1 MPPGCWAS
9 GGMRRT
15 GPTAANPGA
24 ADSAA
29 TPAAGKPSPNEPVA
43 SASPTEAPEAAPA
56 NPGSRVQA
64 GRPGRGAEG
73 PGTRWRAPSPDA
85 TPAAPDRYTI
95 DGRDYAADDLRK
107 AIAEYGDYTKKT
119 QALAAEQK
127 RVNDQAQ
134 QLRALHEQHQA
145 FATVLPL
152 LQPELNRLAQS
163 FQMAPRPDPALAE
176 SDPHG
181 YLKQL
186 AAHDASR
193 SELERLQQIMGVQTG
208 AQSRQLAEAT
218 EKGNQYLSER
228 YPVWRDPAQRAE
240 LQKTIVEWAES
251 KGGFTRDELK
261 SVVDPRHIEALMKAA
276 MYDRL
281 SEGAKTRPRCRWRRP
296 MVQRQ
301 HRRHARRSGWP
312 RPTSAPS
319 PAGAPGPHC
328 CRREGSKGGDE
339 LARHPLSAAPL
350 PIPPRQPRRLLHARQ
365 LPPKDH
371 NPHIPDRLLADAVE
385 LQPRAGGLAH
395 PDAAAHDRR
404 TGGNAADQA
413 D

>member
-1 MPPGCWAS
+1 MSESTGGTPAAPTPSPAP
-9 GGMRRT
+9 GGMGQAATPNVTPGALSIRDAARMLGKRRHE
-15 GPTAANPGA
+15 ANRADGADPGA
-24 ADSAA
+24 ADTAA
-29 TPAAGKPSPNEPVA
+29 TPAAGKPSPNERVA
-43 SASPTEAPEAAPA
+43 SASPTEAPEAGPPAPA
-56 NPGSRVQA
+56 VESKPDA
-64 GRPGRGAEG
+64 LAAALKAPA
-73 PGTRWRAPSPDA
+73 PDGTPAPEA

-119 QALAAEQK
+119 QALAAQQK
-127 RVNDQAQ
+127 QVNDQAA
-134 QLRALHEQHQA
+134 QLRQLHEQHQA

-193 SELERLQQIMGVQTG
+193 AELERLQQIMGVQTG

-218 EKGNQYLSER
+218 ERGNQYLSER
-228 YPVWRDPAQRAE
+228 YPVWRDPGQRAE

-281 SEGAKTRPRCRWRRP
+281 SEGAKTRAPVQMAPANGSAPAPPPREAIRVAEANFGAKPSWRTGAALLS
-296 MVQRQ
+296 
-301 HRRHARRSGWP
+301 ARRSQG
-312 RPTSAPS
+312 R
-319 PAGAPGPHC
+319 
-328 CRREGSKGGDE
+328 
-339 LARHPLSAAPL
+339 
-350 PIPPRQPRRLLHARQ
+350 
-365 LPPKDH
+365 
-371 NPHIPDRLLADAVE
+371 
-385 LQPRAGGLAH
+385 
-395 PDAAAHDRR
+395 
-404 TGGNAADQA
+404 
-413 D
+413 

>member
-1 MPPGCWAS
+1 MSESTGGTPAAPTPAPNVSPTPATPQPATPNVTPGTLTVRDAARML
-9 GGMRRT
+9 GKRRHEARQAD
-15 GPTAANPGA
+15 GANPGA

-29 TPAAGKPSPNEPVA
+29 APAAGKPSPNALVA
-43 SASPTEAPEAAPA
+43 SASPTEAPEAGPPAPA
-56 NPGSRVQA
+56 VESK
-64 GRPGRGAEG
+64 
-73 PGTRWRAPSPDA
+73 PDA
-85 TPAAPDRYTI
+85 LAAALKAPAPDGTPAESSAPAAPDRYTI

-134 QLRALHEQHQA
+134 QLRQLHEQHQA

-218 EKGNQYLSER
+218 ERGNQYLSER

-240 LQKTIVEWAES
+240 LQRTIVEWAES

-281 SEGAKTRPRCRWRRP
+281 SEGAKTRAPVQMAPANGSAPAPPPREAIRVAEANFGAKPSWRTGAALLS
-296 MVQRQ
+296 
-301 HRRHARRSGWP
+301 ARRSQG
-312 RPTSAPS
+312 R
-319 PAGAPGPHC
+319 
-328 CRREGSKGGDE
+328 
-339 LARHPLSAAPL
+339 
-350 PIPPRQPRRLLHARQ
+350 
-365 LPPKDH
+365 
-371 NPHIPDRLLADAVE
+371 
-385 LQPRAGGLAH
+385 
-395 PDAAAHDRR
+395 
-404 TGGNAADQA
+404 
-413 D
+413 

>member
-1 MPPGCWAS
+1 MSESTGTGAAAPAAPAAAPAPQQSTPNVTPGALS
-9 GGMRRT
+9 IRDAARMLGKRRHE
-15 GPTAANPGA
+15 ARQANGADPGA

-29 TPAAGKPSPNEPVA
+29 APAAGKPSPNERVA
-43 SASPTEAPEAAPA
+43 SASPTEPAEGTPPTPAVESKPDALAAALKAPA
-56 NPGSRVQA
+56 PD
-64 GRPGRGAEG
+64 
-73 PGTRWRAPSPDA
+73 GTPSLESP
-85 TPAAPDRYTI
+85 PQSSPDRYNI

-193 SELERLQQIMGVQTG
+193 AELERLQQIMGVQTG

-218 EKGNQYLSER
+218 ERGNQYLSER
-228 YPVWRDPAQRAE
+228 YPVWRDQAQRAE

-281 SEGAKTRPRCRWRRP
+281 SEGAKTRAPVQMAPANGSAPAPPPREAIRVAEANFGAKPSWRTGAALLS
-296 MVQRQ
+296 
-301 HRRHARRSGWP
+301 ARRSQG
-312 RPTSAPS
+312 R
-319 PAGAPGPHC
+319 
-328 CRREGSKGGDE
+328 
-339 LARHPLSAAPL
+339 
-350 PIPPRQPRRLLHARQ
+350 
-365 LPPKDH
+365 
-371 NPHIPDRLLADAVE
+371 
-385 LQPRAGGLAH
+385 
-395 PDAAAHDRR
+395 
-404 TGGNAADQA
+404 
-413 D
+413 

>member
-1 MPPGCWAS
+1 MSESTGGTPAAPTSSPAPGGIPQAPTPNVTPGALS
-9 GGMRRT
+9 IRDAARMLGKRRHEANRAD
-15 GPTAANPGA
+15 GANPGA
-24 ADSAA
+24 ADSASA
-29 TPAAGKPSPNEPVA
+29 PAAGKPSPNALVA
-43 SASPTEAPEAAPA
+43 SASPTEAPEAGPPAPA
-56 NPGSRVQA
+56 VESK
-64 GRPGRGAEG
+64 
-73 PGTRWRAPSPDA
+73 PDA
-85 TPAAPDRYTI
+85 LAAALKAPEGVTPPESSAPAAPDRYTI

-127 RVNDQAQ
+127 RVNDQAA
-134 QLRALHEQHQA
+134 QLRQLHEQHQA

-193 SELERLQQIMGVQTG
+193 AELERLQQIMGVQTG

-218 EKGNQYLSER
+218 ERGNQYLSER
-228 YPVWRDPAQRAE
+228 YPVWRDPGQRAE

-281 SEGAKTRPRCRWRRP
+281 SEGAKTRAPVQMAPANGAAPAPPPREAIRVAEANFGAKPSWRTGAALLS
-296 MVQRQ
+296 
-301 HRRHARRSGWP
+301 ARRSQG
-312 RPTSAPS
+312 R
-319 PAGAPGPHC
+319 
-328 CRREGSKGGDE
+328 
-339 LARHPLSAAPL
+339 
-350 PIPPRQPRRLLHARQ
+350 
-365 LPPKDH
+365 
-371 NPHIPDRLLADAVE
+371 
-385 LQPRAGGLAH
+385 
-395 PDAAAHDRR
+395 
-404 TGGNAADQA
+404 
-413 D
+413 

>member
-1 MPPGCWAS
+1 MS
-9 GGMRRT
+9 ESTGG
-15 GPTAANPGA
+15 TAAPAAPAAGGLTQAPTPNVTPGALTVRDAARMLGKRRHEARQGAGDRPPNGADPGA
-24 ADSAA
+24 ADTAA
-29 TPAAGKPSPNEPVA
+29 TPAAGKPSPNERVA
-43 SASPTEAPEAAPA
+43 SASPTEAPEAGTPAPA
-56 NPGSRVQA
+56 VESKPDALAAALKAPS
-64 GRPGRGAEG
+64 PDGA
-73 PGTRWRAPSPDA
+73 APSPDA

-127 RVNDQAQ
+127 RVNDQAA
-134 QLRALHEQHQA
+134 QLRQLHEQHQA

-176 SDPHG
+176 TDPHG

-208 AQSRQLAEAT
+208 AQTRQLAEAT

-261 SVVDPRHIEALMKAA
+261 GVTDPRHIEALMKAA

-281 SEGAKTRPRCRWRRP
+281 SEGAKTRAPVQMAPANGAAPAPPPREAIRVAETRFAEKPSWRTGAALLS
-296 MVQRQ
+296 
-301 HRRHARRSGWP
+301 ARRSQG
-312 RPTSAPS
+312 R
-319 PAGAPGPHC
+319 
-328 CRREGSKGGDE
+328 
-339 LARHPLSAAPL
+339 
-350 PIPPRQPRRLLHARQ
+350 
-365 LPPKDH
+365 
-371 NPHIPDRLLADAVE
+371 
-385 LQPRAGGLAH
+385 
-395 PDAAAHDRR
+395 
-404 TGGNAADQA
+404 
-413 D
+413 